1 MDEKLDIVKSPCTSS
16 SSPVPKNQ
24 QISTTITDVEAAIE
38 PSQEWKAQ
46 KAEYLVI
53 FTLAIISVMVAL
65 DATILVSVL
74 PVRIAVIKPS
84 KYFSNSDVLTS

>member
-1 MDEKLDIVKSPCTSS
+1 MEEKLDIAKSPCTSS
-16 SSPVPKNQ
+16 SSPVPENQ

-74 PVRIAVIKPS
+74 PVRIGVIKS
-84 KYFSNSDVLTS
+84 SQCFSNPDVLTS

>member
-84 KYFSNSDVLTS
+84 QYFSNSDVLTS

>member
-74 PVRIAVIKPS
+74 PVRIAAIKPS
-84 KYFSNSDVLTS
+84 QYFSNSDVLTS

>member
-16 SSPVPKNQ
+16 SSPVPENQ

-38 PSQEWKAQ
+38 SSQEWKAQ

-65 DATILVSVL
+65 DATILV
-74 PVRIAVIKPS
+74 
-84 KYFSNSDVLTS
+84 LTS